1 MTGERG
7 AATKDRGGDAA
18 KGEVPSAGEVLS
30 RPPTPRRCLL
40 VRHGETE
47 WSRTG
52 RHTGR
57 TDVPLTDE
65 GRAQATALAPR
76 LAAELAGGPVPVVLT
91 SPLSRAA
98 DTCALAGLG
107 GGAETDVDLVEW
119 DYGSYEGRT
128 TAEIVAGRPGWN
140 LFTDG
145 APGGEQPGD
154 VGARVD
160 RVLERIRAVEG
171 VVVCVAHAHVLRVL
185 AARWIGAE
193 PVWGQAFVLAPT
205 SVSELGWEHGR
216 PVVCR
221 WNVT

>member
-1 MTGERG
+1 M
-7 AATKDRGGDAA
+7 
-18 KGEVPSAGEVLS
+18 PS

-65 GRAQATALAPR
+65 GRAQATALGPR
-76 LAAELAGGPVPVVLT
+76 LAASLAGGPVPFVLT
-91 SPLSRAA
+91 SPLSRAV
-98 DTCALAGLG
+98 DTCSLAGLG
-107 GGAETDVDLVEW
+107 GGAETDADLVEW

-128 TAEIVAGRPGWN
+128 TAEIVTGRPGWN

-185 AARWIGAE
+185 AARWIGAASD
-193 PVWGQAFVLAPT
+193 WGQAFVLAPA

-221 WNVT
+221 WNLT